1 MRKVLYLFPQL
12 ALSHGGIQAVNEDT
26 LRALVRAWPSASH
39 RVLLYLNRTPPL
51 RPGGADGDVRALP
64 CGLPSRRLARLRFAA
79 VFVRALAA
87 RCPDLVVVG
96 HVDLAPLAW
105 LAQRALRV
113 PYVVWAYGI
122 DVWGLRAGLRAAS
135 LRHADRVVAIS
146 RYTAREVAALDA
158 GLARRTVI
166 VPPTVADRFR
176 PGGGEELRRC
186 LGLADARVLLT
197 VGRLSAAERYKGIDT
212 VLRALPR
219 VLARAPD
226 VRYVV
231 AGDGDD
237 LPRLRALA
245 GRLGV
250 SDATVFAGAP
260 PDGDMPDYYNACDL
274 FVMPSRREG
283 FGIVFAEAL
292 ACGKPVL
299 AADAG
304 GAPDAVLDGGLGRLV
319 DPGDAD
325 GTARAVL
332 DCLDGHWPAALTD
345 PARLRRSCLKHF
357 GFAAFERR
365 VRDLV
370 RSVVPPTPSRP
381 AGRT

>member
-1 MRKVLYLFPQL
+1 MPRVVYLFPQL
-12 ALSHGGIQAVNEDT
+12 ALSRGGIQAVNEDT
-26 LRALVRAWPSASH
+26 LRALVGAWPDARH
-39 RVLLYLNRTPPL
+39 RVLLYLNRTPPPL
-51 RPGGADGDVRALP
+51 PGGADGNVRALP
-64 CGLPSRRLARLRFAA
+64 CGLRSRRLAKLRFAG
-79 VFVRALAA
+79 VFGKLAA
-87 RCPDLVVVG
+87 RRPDLVVVG

-105 LAQRALRV
+105 LAQRALRI

-158 GLARRTVI
+158 GIEDRTAI
-166 VPPTVADRFR
+166 VPPAVGDRFR
-176 PGGGEELRRC
+176 PGGGEELRRR
-186 LGLADARVLLT
+186 LGLVGARVLLT
-197 VGRLSAAERYKGIDT
+197 VGRLSAAERYKGVDT
-212 VLRALPR
+212 VLHALPKL
-219 VLARAPD
+219 LARAPD

-260 PDGDMPDYYNACDL
+260 PDGDMPGYYNACDL

-292 ACGKPVL
+292 ACGKPVV
-299 AADAG
+299 AAAAG
-304 GAPDAVLDGGLGRLV
+304 GAPDAILDGGLGRLV
-319 DPGDAD
+319 EPGDAD
-325 GTARAVL
+325 GTAQAVL
-332 DCLDGHWPAALTD
+332 DFLDGRWPPALTD
-345 PARLRRSCLKHF
+345 PARLRRLCLEHF
-357 GFAAFERR
+357 GFTVFERR

-370 RSVVPPTPSRP
+370 RSVVPPVPPRP